1 VTALSIAALKSLEL
15 RFAPVRWAFAEERR
29 AEIDAHFAELKHAR
43 PALWNGRVLL
53 LHQWSLADGVF
64 RGAYLETDF
73 ASFIAWRDWDFP
85 DPTVRNSFSMG
96 ALQAAD
102 RAFLLGVMGAHT
114 ANAGKIYFPCGTPDL
129 SDIAG
134 DRVDLGG
141 SVRRELAEET
151 GLAASALHVE
161 PGWTTVFA
169 GPRIAQIKVLRSDET
184 ATALRTRI
192 MDRLMQEQQP
202 ELADIRIVRG
212 PPDLDPMM
220 PDFVVAFLRHRWAGA
235 DRSTL
240 AQPEALPLQG
250 SSSGV
255 SCDS

>member
-1 VTALSIAALKSLEL
+1 VTESSVIAIERLEL
-15 RFAPVRWAFAEERR
+15 RFAPARWAFAEERR
-29 AEIDAHFAELKHAR
+29 SEIVAHFADLRRAR

-102 RAFLLGVMGAHT
+102 GAFLLGVMGAHT
-114 ANAGKIYFPCGTPDL
+114 ANAGKIYFPCGTPDPN
-129 SDIAG
+129 DIAG
-134 DRVDLGG
+134 DRVDLDG

-151 GLAASALHVE
+151 GLDAATLNLE

-184 ATALRTRI
+184 AAVLRARI
-192 MDRLMQEQQP
+192 MDHLRQEPQP

-212 PPDLDPMM
+212 PADLDPMM
-220 PDFVVAFLRHRWAGA
+220 PAFVVAFLRHRWGGA
-235 DRSTL
+235 DQPSL
-240 AQPEALPLQG
+240 AQPEAVPLQG
-250 SSSGV
+250 R
-255 SCDS
+255 

>member
-43 PALWNGRVLL
+43 SALWNGRVLL

-73 ASFIAWRDWDFP
+73 ASFLAWRDWGFP
-85 DPTVRNSFSMG
+85 DPAVRNSFSMG

-102 RAFLLGVMGAHT
+102 GAFLLGVMGAHT
-114 ANAGKIYFPCGTPDL
+114 ANAGKVYFPCGTPDPG
-129 SDIAG
+129 DIAG
-134 DRVDLGG
+134 DRVDLDG
-141 SVRRELAEET
+141 SARRELAEET
-151 GLAASALHVE
+151 GLEASGLEAE

-169 GPRIAQIKVLRSDET
+169 RPRIAHIKVLRSNET
-184 ATALRTRI
+184 ATALRARI
-192 MDRLMQEQQP
+192 MGHLMQEQQP

-212 PPDLDPMM
+212 PADLDPMM
-220 PDFVVAFLRHRWAGA
+220 PDFVVAFLRHRWGA
-235 DRSTL
+235 ADQPTL
-240 AQPEALPLQG
+240 AQPESLPLQRN
-250 SSSGV
+250 
-255 SCDS
+255 

>member
-1 VTALSIAALKSLEL
+1 MTELSIVAVERLEL
-15 RFAPVRWAFAEERR
+15 RFAPARWAFAEERR
-29 AEIDAHFAELKHAR
+29 SEVAAHFADLQRAR

-53 LHQWSLADGVF
+53 LHHWSLADGVF

-73 ASFIAWRDWDFP
+73 ASFIAWRDWNFP

-102 RAFLLGVMGAHT
+102 GAFLLGVMGAHT
-114 ANAGKIYFPCGTPDL
+114 ANAGKIYFPCGTPDPN
-129 SDIAG
+129 DIAG
-134 DRVDLGG
+134 DRVDLDG

-151 GLAASALHVE
+151 GLDAATLNLE

-184 ATALRTRI
+184 AAALRARI
-192 MDRLMQEQQP
+192 MDHLRQVPQP

-212 PPDLDPMM
+212 PADLDPMM
-220 PDFVVAFLRHRWAGA
+220 PAFVVAFLRHRWGGA
-235 DRSTL
+235 DQPSL
-240 AQPEALPLQG
+240 AQPEAVPLQG
-250 SSSGV
+250 R
-255 SCDS
+255 

>member
-1 VTALSIAALKSLEL
+1 VTELSVVAVERLEL
-15 RFAPVRWAFAEERR
+15 RFAPAHWDFAEERR
-29 AEIDAHFAELKHAR
+29 SEIVAHFADLQRAR

-102 RAFLLGVMGAHT
+102 GTFLLGVMGAHT
-114 ANAGKIYFPCGTPDL
+114 ANAGKIYFPCGTPDP
-129 SDIAG
+129 SDIVA
-134 DRVDLGG
+134 DEVDLDG

-151 GLAASALHVE
+151 GLNAATLNLE

-184 ATALRTRI
+184 AAALRARI
-192 MDRLMQEQQP
+192 MDHLRQEPQP

-212 PPDLDPMM
+212 PADLDPMM
-220 PDFVVAFLRHRWAGA
+220 PAFVVAFLRHRWGSA
-235 DRSTL
+235 DQPTL
-240 AQPEALPLQG
+240 AQPEAVPLQG
-250 SSSGV
+250 R
-255 SCDS
+255 